1 MDFAKVKRVIHPII
15 SRAGNNP
22 AEQLYFHFN
31 PGKYSSE
38 KININEWK
46 ILFINQSSSWKKFK
60 QYTAICVHQ
69 PSTNQLNKCQKFNIK
84 DEW

>member
-22 AEQLYFHFN
+22 AEQLHFHCN

-38 KININEWK
+38 KININE
-46 ILFINQSSSWKKFK
+46 
-60 QYTAICVHQ
+60 
-69 PSTNQLNKCQKFNIK
+69 
-84 DEW
+84 